1 MKKRTLFV
9 GLDVHAKTI
18 AVAVAEPRRNGEIRF
33 HGVIPN
39 NYGAICRLMKKLQNK
54 SNLRVCYEAGPCGYT
69 LYWQLVKMGVSCEVI
84 APTLIPKKSG
94 DRVKT
99 DRRDAENLARL
110 YRSGDLTSV
119 WVPDRAHEALRD
131 LVRAREA
138 AKKDQR
144 AARHRLGKLLLR
156 NGIYKPLR
164 MTNWTQKHLLWLK
177 TLEFE
182 EHTQEVVFEDYLH
195 QVEHQRD
202 RIKALE
208 LAIDVA
214 IQKSPAQI
222 REVVAALQL
231 LRGVAKVTA
240 IGVVAEVGSFSRFG
254 KPRQLMAYAGS
265 VPSEYSTGGP
275 GKKKQGGITKTGN
288 SHLRRL
294 MTESAWGYRFRPQV
308 NLRIQ
313 RCQSDV
319 NPELVAQVTEIGWKA
334 QRRLCARYR
343 SLLSAGKP
351 KQVAIIAVS
360 RELLGFVWAIAV
372 HVEASHT
379 AKQRKAA

>member
-1 MKKRTLFV
+1 MKKHTLFV

-18 AVAVAEPRRNGEIRF
+18 AVAVAEPVRNGEVRY

-39 NYGAICRLMKKLQNK
+39 TPSAIYKLINKLRNK
-54 SNLRVCYEAGPCGYT
+54 SEPRVCYEAGPCGYT

-84 APTLIPKKSG
+84 APTLIPQKSG

-99 DRRDAENLARL
+99 DRRDAQKLASLHRA
-110 YRSGDLTSV
+110 GELTAV

-144 AARHRLGKLLLR
+144 VARHRLGKLLLR
-156 NGIYKPLR
+156 NGIQKPAK

-177 TLEFE
+177 ALEFE
-182 EHTQEVVFEDYLH
+182 EHTQEVVFLDYLH
-195 QVEHQRD
+195 EVEHQRD
-202 RIKALE
+202 RLKALE
-208 LAIDVA
+208 LAIDTA
-214 IQKSPAQI
+214 IKESPAQI

-254 KPRQLMAYAGS
+254 KPSQLMAYAGS
-265 VPSEYSTGGP
+265 VPSEYSSGGP
-275 GKKKQGGITKTGN
+275 GKKKQGGITKSGN

-294 MTESAWGYRFRPQV
+294 MTESAWGYRFKPQV
-308 NLRIQ
+308 NLRMQ
-313 RCQSDV
+313 RCQKDV
-319 NPELVAQVTEIGWKA
+319 SPELVAQAIEIGWKA
-334 QRRLCARYR
+334 QRRLCGRYR
-343 SLLSAGKP
+343 SLLIAGKP
-351 KQVAIIAVS
+351 KQVAITAVG

-372 HVEASHT
+372 HIESNYT